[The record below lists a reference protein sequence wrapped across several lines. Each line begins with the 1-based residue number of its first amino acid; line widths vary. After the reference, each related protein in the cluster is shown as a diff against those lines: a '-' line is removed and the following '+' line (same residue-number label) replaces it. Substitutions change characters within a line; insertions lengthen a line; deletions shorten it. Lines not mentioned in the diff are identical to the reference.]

1 MYGIMV
7 AFGSTRATPV
17 ARGCNEG
24 LNLGNLST
32 NSEYPRTGDTGGG
45 GGGGGAG
52 IKL

>member
-1 MYGIMV
+1 MYGLMV
-7 AFGSTRATPV
+7 VFEPMRATPV

-24 LNLGNLST
+24 MHFGNVVA
-32 NSEYPRTGDTGGG
+32 NSEDPGDGNTS